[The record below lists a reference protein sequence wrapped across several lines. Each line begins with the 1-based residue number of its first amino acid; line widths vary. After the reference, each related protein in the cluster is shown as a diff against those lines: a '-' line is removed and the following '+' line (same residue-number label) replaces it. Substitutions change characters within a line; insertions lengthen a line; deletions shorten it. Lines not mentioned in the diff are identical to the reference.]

1 MANKVTQRYFF
12 VAAACICAVT
22 VLAAGILVQGNET
35 KRTVDRFPEPG
46 YVIGDPVISEEFR
59 GLPLGVG
66 IRATGGRTS
75 YSIGEDGLKVTLDNN
90 ASSLY
95 LMKSSMTANSTRMK
109 LDLSSLDAS
118 HFLGLSIKFSSAKT
132 SSWYYSA
139 AIMLTPNKITVAPHI
154 WLGEGTIEYES
165 FSFMYD
171 VRARGTVDIAVEVS
185 GGNLNVGVDGFQH
198 SFRTGRAEDR
208 LVFAGATLEANRER
222 WSSPAAVVIKRMDI
236 GNGGSVTYRDRL
248 HKTITPWGH
257 DFSLALQIHADQANP
272 AQLAIMKQLKERYG
286 VRGEFLAW
294 MNTASR
300 DSEYSV
306 NTDPEYAQALY
317 ALQSSGWE
325 IGLHAVTSHSSD
337 RAALLPM
344 IEQFESTYGPLRS
357 WVDHGDVQQD
367 IWQQG
372 RVTTSPYF
380 ISDRLVE
387 KNVMIWVNDE
397 THSHSQAQDLNLG
410 GVMYR
415 HPDYP
420 GLVLQRSSPYAFLEE
435 TNDWQPAFAPATRD
449 DLAARQEIYAS
460 NSAVMIWHDYTW
472 RYAYVSDGGKDYAVE
487 SHPAL
492 GHPYE
497 RITGAEMV
505 SLGAKVHPDGTWHLM
520 PLVDDYFAAMSENYN
535 VWYATP
541 REIYDRSILIDRV
554 DLSESET
561 AVSLK
566 SSAAQDVIGLTL
578 FTKER
583 PDYYLKAGGQIIKA
597 IEGAKAWQFIV
608 PKLAAGGSIVFE
620 KVMDAGPVT
629 SAALDLANAGDH
641 GQNTFCLAVRD
652 VPSARPR
659 Q

>member
-1 MANKVTQRYFF
+1 MRSRSALFPGHKRDTGLMSGCPRACGAKELRRGAGRSVRSALVAASGRVQRELCQRKLIIEHARYLAGPDNMANKVTQRYFF

-236 GNGGSVTYRDRL
+236 GNGGSVTYRDRPTRPSSMGPRFL
-248 HKTITPWGH
+248 LGSADT
-257 DFSLALQIHADQANP
+257 ADQAN
-272 AQLAIMKQLKERYG
+272 LACWPYEAIEGEYG
-286 VRGEFLAW
+286 VRGEF
-294 MNTASR
+294 
-300 DSEYSV
+300 
-306 NTDPEYAQALY
+306 
-317 ALQSSGWE
+317 
-325 IGLHAVTSHSSD
+325 
-337 RAALLPM
+337 
-344 IEQFESTYGPLRS
+344 
-357 WVDHGDVQQD
+357 
-367 IWQQG
+367 
-372 RVTTSPYF
+372 
-380 ISDRLVE
+380 
-387 KNVMIWVNDE
+387 
-397 THSHSQAQDLNLG
+397 G
-410 GVMYR
+410 G
-415 HPDYP
+415 
-420 GLVLQRSSPYAFLEE
+420 
-435 TNDWQPAFAPATRD
+435 
-449 DLAARQEIYAS
+449 
-460 NSAVMIWHDYTW
+460 
-472 RYAYVSDGGKDYAVE
+472 
-487 SHPAL
+487 
-492 GHPYE
+492 
-497 RITGAEMV
+497 
-505 SLGAKVHPDGTWHLM
+505 
-520 PLVDDYFAAMSENYN
+520 
-535 VWYATP
+535 
-541 REIYDRSILIDRV
+541 
-554 DLSESET
+554 
-561 AVSLK
+561 
-566 SSAAQDVIGLTL
+566 
-578 FTKER
+578 
-583 PDYYLKAGGQIIKA
+583 
-597 IEGAKAWQFIV
+597 
-608 PKLAAGGSIVFE
+608 
-620 KVMDAGPVT
+620 
-629 SAALDLANAGDH
+629 
-641 GQNTFCLAVRD
+641 
-652 VPSARPR
+652 
-659 Q
+659 

>member
-1 MANKVTQRYFF
+1 MVNKVTRKYFF
-12 VAAACICAVT
+12 MAAACICAVT
-22 VLAAGILVQGNET
+22 VVAAGLLVQGNET
-35 KRTVDRFPEPG
+35 KKNVERFPEAG
-46 YVIGDPVISEEFR
+46 YVISDPAISEDFR
-59 GLPLGVG
+59 DLPLAVG
-66 IRATGGRTS
+66 MRATGGRTS
-75 YSIGEDGLKVTLDNN
+75 YSIGGDGLRVTLDNN
-90 ASSLY
+90 ASSLF
-95 LMKSSMTANSTRMK
+95 LMKSSLMANSTRMK
-109 LDLSSLDAS
+109 LDLSSIDGS
-118 HFLGLSIKFSSAKT
+118 HFLGLNVKFSSAKT
-132 SSWYYSA
+132 SSWYYSV
-139 AIMLTPNKITVAPHI
+139 AILLTPNKVTFAPHI
-154 WLGEGTIEYES
+154 WLGEGTPEYES

-185 GGNLNVGVDGFQH
+185 GGSLNVGVDGFEH
-198 SFRTGRAEDR
+198 SFQTGGAEER

-222 WSSPAAVVIKRMDI
+222 WSSSADVLLKKMDI
-236 GNGGSVTYRDRL
+236 GNGGNVLYRDRL
-248 HKTITPWGH
+248 HKTITPWGQ
-257 DFSLALQIHADQANP
+257 DFSLALQVHADQANP

-306 NTDPEYAQALY
+306 NTDPEYAQALS
-317 ALQSSGWE
+317 ALQSAGWE
-325 IGLHAVTSHSSD
+325 IGLHAVTSQSSD
-337 RAALLPM
+337 RGTVLPL
-344 IEQFESTYGPLRS
+344 IDQFESMYGPLRS

-367 IWQQG
+367 VWQQG
-372 RVTTSPYF
+372 RVPTSPYY
-380 ISDRLVE
+380 ISDRLTE

-397 THSHSQAQDLNLG
+397 RHSHSQAQDLNLG

-449 DLAARQEIYAS
+449 ELAARQEVYAS

-492 GHPYE
+492 GYPYE
-497 RITGAEMV
+497 KISGAEMA
-505 SLGAKVHPDGTWHLM
+505 SQGAKVHPGGTWHLM

-541 REIYDRSILIDRV
+541 REIYDRSILIDQIDIV
-554 DLSESET
+554 ENET
-561 AVSLK
+561 AVGLK

-583 PDYYLKAGGQIIKA
+583 PDYHLRVGGKAIEA

-608 PKLAAGGSIVFE
+608 PKLAAGESIVLE
-620 KVMDAGPVT
+620 KVPDVHAGT
-629 SAALDLANAGDH
+629 AAALDLTNTGSG
-641 GQNTFCLAVRD
+641 GQGALCLAARDELSVR
-652 VPSARPR
+652 SRP
-659 Q
+659 